1 MFAYLGGEV
10 VVDAREVVVILDAR
24 HLHRSA
30 EGRGLVAGAAQS
42 LGPGVH
48 PRAVV
53 VTMRG
58 VYATSTAPATVARRV
73 AASASRRMSKTAER

>member
-1 MFAYLGGEV
+1 VFAHLGGEV
-10 VVDAREVVVILDAR
+10 VVDAREVVAILNAR

-30 EGRGLVAGAAQS
+30 EGRGLLNRATRG
-42 LGPGVH
+42 LGPGVR

-58 VYATSTAPATVARRV
+58 VYATATAPATVARRV